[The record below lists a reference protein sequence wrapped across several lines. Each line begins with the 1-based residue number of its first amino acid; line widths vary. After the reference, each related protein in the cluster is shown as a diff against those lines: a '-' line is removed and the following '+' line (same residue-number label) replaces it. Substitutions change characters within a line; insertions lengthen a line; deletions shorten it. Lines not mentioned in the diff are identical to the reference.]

1 MLSRRAILAAL
12 LLLFGTV
19 HADETSGVKSAEA
32 RWGKSVDELL
42 ELHLTE
48 TERVR
53 MVLLEASV
61 TDRKGRVVRGLQ
73 EKDFKVFEDQV
84 PQEITYFSAED
95 AEPLAAA
102 FLLDVSGSMGNM
114 AKLQRA
120 KDSIRILADRLRPE
134 DRLALIRFA
143 DEGVSWV
150 TDFTHDRS
158 TLYRSLEAEQ
168 PYGQTAMIDALVAA
182 PDLVQDKIKTRKA
195 IVLITDADDN
205 SSKTPVQMAVELA
218 RRVNVPIYTIAFLSV
233 SRNWLPKGT
242 LEKRF
247 ETIDAISAATG
258 GRVFPVYSKDE
269 LQAAL
274 QALEAE
280 LSSQYLIGYYPVGQ
294 PDGEFHE
301 ISVKLGK
308 SRFRARTR
316 SGYYATR

>member
-1 MLSRRAILAAL
+1 VLLRRAIPAAL
-12 LLLFGTV
+12 VLLFGAI
-19 HADETSGVKSAEA
+19 HAGETSSVKSTQD

-61 TDRKGRVVRGLQ
+61 TDRKGRVVRGLK
-73 EKDFKVFEDQV
+73 EKDFKVFEDQTR
-84 PQEITYFSAED
+84 QEITYFSAED

-150 TDFTHDRS
+150 TDFTNDRS

-205 SSKTPVQMAVELA
+205 SSKTPVQTAVQLA
-218 RRVNVPIYTIAFLSV
+218 RRVHVPVYTIAFLSV
-233 SRNWLPKGT
+233 SRSWLPKGT

-247 ETIDAISAATG
+247 ETIDAISEATG
-258 GRVFPVYSKDE
+258 GRVFPVYGDDE
-269 LQAAL
+269 LRDAL

-280 LSSQYLIGYYPVGQ
+280 LSSQYLIGYSPVSE

-301 ISVKLGK
+301 INVKLGK
-308 SRFRARTR
+308 SRFQARTR
-316 SGYYATR
+316 SGYYATP